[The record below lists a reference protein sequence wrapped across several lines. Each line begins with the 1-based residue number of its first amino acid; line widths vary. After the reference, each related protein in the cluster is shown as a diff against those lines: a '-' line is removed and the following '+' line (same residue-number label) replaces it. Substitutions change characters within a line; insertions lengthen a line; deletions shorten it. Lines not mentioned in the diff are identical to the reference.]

1 MEQDEFWREHV
12 DAFLRQRGSQRD
24 YCQQH
29 GIMPREL
36 RKWRTRFYGPVRQR
50 SASEPSAAPAEAGI
64 SEFSYA
70 RPSGHSAVSADLI
83 AATPVIR
90 RRWTDEQKRQLVW
103 DGLNSGQPL
112 ARYAQRQGIHA
123 SVVHRWLRAFARPM
137 LTAPQ
142 AEPSA
147 VFATVRITEPAEEQA
162 VVFQASPPLP
172 PAHQVPGGQIEIEL
186 IGGRRIRVGH
196 DVNVDLLRRSIVAL
210 KTAA

>member
-29 GIMPREL
+29 GIMSREL

-50 SASEPSAAPAEAGI
+50 SASEPDAAPAEAGI

-70 RPSGHSAVSADLI
+70 RPSGPGAVPGDPTV
-83 AATPVIR
+83 ATPIIR

-112 ARYAQRQGIHA
+112 ARYARRQGIHA

-142 AEPSA
+142 AEPPA
-147 VFATVRITEPAEEQA
+147 TFAAVRIAEPTEAQA
-162 VVFQASPPLP
+162 IMLSASPPP
-172 PAHQVPGGQIEIEL
+172 SPAHQVSGGQIEIEL
-186 IGGRRIRVGH
+186 LGGRRIRVEQ
-196 DVNVDLLRRSIVAL
+196 DVDIDLLRRLIAAL
-210 KTAA
+210 ETSA